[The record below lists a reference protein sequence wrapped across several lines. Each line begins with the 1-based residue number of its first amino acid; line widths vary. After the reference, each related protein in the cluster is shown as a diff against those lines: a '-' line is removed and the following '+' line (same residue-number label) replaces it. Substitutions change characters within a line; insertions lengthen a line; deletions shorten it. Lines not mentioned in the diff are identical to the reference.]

1 MAFGDR
7 ITFGVD
13 PNAAAVDA
21 YDRAFMKMRQM
32 ER

>member
-13 PNAAAVDA
+13 PNTAALDA
-21 YDRAFMKMRQM
+21 YDRVFTKLRQM